1 MTRLIFVRHGESQVT
16 VNRVVG
22 GPRSCIGLSDLG
34 RRQAANL
41 RDRWTQ
47 NSEFTPDLVI
57 SSAYPRAKE
66 TAEIVL
72 PAFAGRSIEVIP

>member
-34 RRQAANL
+34 RSQAANL

-57 SSAYPRAKE
+57 
-66 TAEIVL
+66 
-72 PAFAGRSIEVIP
+72 